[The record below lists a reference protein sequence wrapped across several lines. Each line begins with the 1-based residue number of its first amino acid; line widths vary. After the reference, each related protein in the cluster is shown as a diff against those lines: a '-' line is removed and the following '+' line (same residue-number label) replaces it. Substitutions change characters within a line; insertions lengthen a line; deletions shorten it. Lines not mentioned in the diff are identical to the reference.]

1 MKPVAPAAPPA
12 SLDLDPMT
20 AEVLEQLRSF
30 DPYEQYFA
38 LLSLSDLGRPDLLPA
53 ALPLLNSQH
62 PDLRYVA
69 IQTIGELGKG
79 HAEQYG
85 PFLVPML
92 ESEDAELREHAAEAL
107 GELDYQESIPA
118 IERMLLKE
126 TDEETRR
133 FTLRAL
139 RILRREATEEDLEPI
154 YRMMMVDF
162 REELQP
168 ESEIDFKP
176 VIQ

>member
-1 MKPVAPAAPPA
+1 MKLVAPAVPTIGPE
-12 SLDLDPMT
+12 LDPIT
-20 AEVLEQLRSF
+20 TEILEQLRSF

-38 LLSLSDLGRPDLLPA
+38 LLSLSDLARPELLPA
-53 ALPLLNSQH
+53 VLPLLNSRH
-62 PDLRYVA
+62 PDLRFVA

-79 HAEQYG
+79 HADQYG

-92 ESEDAELREHAAEAL
+92 ESDDAELREHAAEAL

-126 TDEETRR
+126 TDEETRH

-139 RILRREATEEDLEPI
+139 RILRREATDEDLEPI
-154 YRMMMVDF
+154 CRMMTIDF
-162 REELQP
+162 REDQP